1 MQKYAVKKHGQNIIS
16 KANTGS
22 TAGADIPNS
31 FYAGDMSSP
40 ISSDLESGLKSRINS
55 DLSFGN
61 YAECALSSLHS
72 HERQMTDN
80 LSDSLKGRF
89 GVDMRG
95 MRIFEDDGLQ
105 ERFGQR
111 AYAKGNEIHLSKG
124 EYSPDTRS
132 GLELI
137 MHEAGHVVQQGSS
150 MVHSHGITENAALE
164 AQADGGFAAPD
175 SFSMPVAGESSA
187 IQGWNPWQKLKSL
200 FSRRRIADEPA
211 AEAESDSEP
220 ESQPEPVQEAVQEA
234 AQPAPEAPAQAAQP
248 APEAVQQAVQQA
260 AQEAAPAPAAAQ
272 SSAQPA
278 AQQAA
283 PETAE
288 QAVPEAAQEAAAEQA
303 VPEAVQEAAAEQAV
317 PEAVQEAA
325 AEQAVPEAVQ
335 EAASEQAAPEEAA
348 QPQRSRW
355 ARGWDSFK
363 TGASKFWG
371 GLKWG
376 TKAVLHGVRN
386 LGKKFL
392 DTFNLIDSH
401 VEAVDQLNNF
411 REDYDKMS
419 RWNRFCWTFTHPL
432 ARIFAGAESESTKKR
447 NLEAQ
452 LVDEETA
459 NNTFSVDSD
468 DAKAFDEKNYFD
480 NTNGAGALTPGGQT
494 TAVNVGGK
502 LGTVGTVGG
511 LAAIPVGLFGNT
523 GMNAKEKNL
532 TLGTK
537 DYAWEGTSAGIASVS
552 DLLGVVN
559 NTVQAG
565 KQMDN
570 GNDADAA
577 RNLLATGESA
587 SDFFGHTMRFAS
599 NAAGKADKVGLADV
613 SIMPSVDVVSGA
625 LKIAK
630 GAVGYGSAKSTENAM
645 NERLASGMDPDSP
658 MYKASMMARN
668 KANINKTQGKFDM
681 ASGALRAAGGA
692 LKLGGVTSLVGTA
705 VSGIGSGVNFV
716 GTCVTDEM
724 KKEMRTDL
732 VNQELDLDNKA
743 QQYAQE
749 HNCDQEMAK
758 RIILKSMGYQSG
770 RRKEVFNNIVLNRA
784 AALKKKA
791 DSGDEDAVKFMED
804 LGLKPAAYEFNGQD
818 TQGYSLQAIAE
829 KLGMEDTDSWETQL
843 EDSRKRRILN
853 RANPF
858 PTY

>member
-1 MQKYAVKKHGQNIIS
+1 
-16 KANTGS
+16 
-22 TAGADIPNS
+22 
-31 FYAGDMSSP
+31 MSAP
-40 ISSDLESGLKSRINS
+40 INSDLESGLKSRINS

-61 YAECALSSLHS
+61 YAEGALSSLHS
-72 HERQMTDN
+72 HERQMSDS

-95 MRIFEDDGLQ
+95 MRIFEDEGLQ

-124 EYSPDTRS
+124 EYSPDTQS

-137 MHEAGHVVQQGSS
+137 MHEAGHVVQQGSG

-164 AQADGGFAAPD
+164 AQADNGFAAPD

-187 IQGWNPWQKLKSL
+187 IQGWNAWQKLKSL

-211 AEAESDSEP
+211 EEAQSDSEP
-220 ESQPEPVQEAVQEA
+220 ESQPEEVQEAVQEAAQEA

-272 SSAQPA
+272 PSAQPEA
-278 AQQAA
+278 QQAVAEAVQQTAEQQAA

-288 QAVPEAAQEAAAEQA
+288 QAVPEAVQETAAEQA
-303 VPEAVQEAAAEQAV
+303 
-317 PEAVQEAA
+317 
-325 AEQAVPEAVQ
+325 
-335 EAASEQAAPEEAA
+335 APAEAA

-401 VEAVDQLNNF
+401 IEAVDQLNNF
-411 REDYDKMS
+411 REDYNNMT
-419 RWNRFCWTFTHPL
+419 RWNRFCWTFMHPL
-432 ARIFAGAESESTKKR
+432 ARIFAGAEKDNTTKR

-480 NTNGAGALTPGGQT
+480 NTNGAGALTPSKQT
-494 TAVNVGGK
+494 TAVGVGGK
-502 LGTVGTVGG
+502 LGAVGTVGG

-559 NTVQAG
+559 STAQAG
-565 KQMDN
+565 KQIDN

-577 RNLLATGESA
+577 RNLLATGASM
-587 SDFFGHTMRFAS
+587 SDFLGHTMRFAS

-613 SIMPSVDVVSGA
+613 SIMPGVDVASGA
-625 LKIAK
+625 LNIAK
-630 GAVGYGSAKSTENAM
+630 GAIGYGSAKSTENAM
-645 NERLASGMDPDSP
+645 NERLAGGLDPDSP

-716 GTCVTDEM
+716 GSCVTDEM

-749 HNCDQEMAK
+749 HGCDQEMAK

-784 AALKKKA
+784 AAMKKKA
-791 DSGDEDAVKFMED
+791 DSGDEEAVKFMED
-804 LGLKPAAYEFNGQD
+804 LGLKPSAYEFNGQL

-853 RANPF
+853 RSNPF